1 MELIGCMGL
10 GYGNSLGWVASNFL
24 ITRFEVEDGSKVSF
38 WHDVWFG
45 VLPLKGVF
53 RSCFALPWNASV
65 ADHLQ
70 FTNSLSSVER

>member
-1 MELIGCMGL
+1 MELIGCMGW
-10 GYGNSLGWVASNFL
+10 GYGNSLGGVASNFL

-53 RSCFALPWNASV
+53 SKLFCIALECFCGRS
-65 ADHLQ
+65 
-70 FTNSLSSVER
+70 SSVH